1 MSETDLYAQETQILT
16 SVTACVS
23 EIMPEIHGTSGIIDI
38 FQQLTIKTK
47 ELFIFYFFFLYR
59 ERRMQTEASLL

>member
-1 MSETDLYAQETQILT
+1 MSETDLYAQETQILK

-23 EIMPEIHGTSGIIDI
+23 EIMPEIHGISDIIDI

-47 ELFIFYFFFLYR
+47 ELFIYLFLYR

>member
-23 EIMPEIHGTSGIIDI
+23 EIMPEIHGTSDIIDI

-47 ELFIFYFFFLYR
+47 ELFIHLFLYR